1 MGTTAVKMQPVTL
14 EKNWICHT
22 YRRNV
27 CLFLY
32 YLRKKKTTI
41 FVWEL
46 LNNGLWTSDW
56 PPEASTESATG
67 AQVKA
72 IHLYDWK
79 WWSLAPP
86 LLDPI

>member
-41 FVWEL
+41 FVREL
-46 LNNGLWTSDW
+46 LNNGLW
-56 PPEASTESATG
+56 
-67 AQVKA
+67 
-72 IHLYDWK
+72 
-79 WWSLAPP
+79 
-86 LLDPI
+86 